1 METNEVM
8 ARQEEFNDIPELGP
22 ASDDLDRTDIPTL
35 KPLNEIPAKTVRD
48 SQRKRGNGPV
58 YFMILLLAAAVAAG
72 GFFSFQKID
81 QLNRQLA
88 ASELALA
95 NTQNRLADIE
105 SLVSATDESVN
116 KSGAALQAQLKQQ
129 LNEGQGRVKHIDSEI
144 AKLWAVYQKY
154 KPQIEAL
161 DKQQKSQGKELA
173 AHKAELKTVGE
184 SLDTIGLSMDKQ
196 RLGVE
201 QAQDSVTKTQSD
213 IDRAQKRLTA
223 FDKSLTE
230 VDKTLKASGQ
240 KQAAEMGK
248 LSEEL
253 RLQDLA
259 NQEVDDLQA
268 ARMDEMQKSLEAMRS
283 KSQIPASVKNQLQ
296 EQQKALNSI
305 NSYRRQINSE
315 ILKLRKRVSQLQL
328 SVENTPPA
336 AR

>member
-1 METNEVM
+1 M
-8 ARQEEFNDIPELGP
+8 AKQEEFNDIPDLGP

-35 KPLNEIPAKTVRD
+35 KPLNEVPARAAREPK
-48 SQRKRGNGPV
+48 RKGGNGLV
-58 YFMILLLAAAVAAG
+58 YFLIFVLVGAGAG
-72 GFFSFQKID
+72 GGFLAMQKIE
-81 QLNRQLA
+81 QLNQQLS

-95 NTQNRLADIE
+95 STQNRLADIE

-129 LNEGQGRVKHIDSEI
+129 SSEGKNRIQHVDSEI
-144 AKLWAVYQKY
+144 AKLWAIYQKY
-154 KPQIEAL
+154 KPQIESL
-161 DKQQKSQGKELA
+161 NKQQQAQEKQLS

-196 RLGVE
+196 RRGVE
-201 QAQDSVTKTQSD
+201 LTQTELKKAQSGIQETE
-213 IDRAQKRLTA
+213 KRLTA
-223 FDKSLTE
+223 
-230 VDKTLKASGQ
+230 VDKELAEMDKTFKASSQQVASGL
-240 KQAAEMGK
+240 EN

-259 NQEVDDLQA
+259 NQEVDDLQS
-268 ARMDEMQKSLEAMRS
+268 ARMDELQKSLDSLKS
-283 KSQIPASVKNQLQ
+283 KPQIPASLKNQIQ

-328 SVENTPPA
+328 SVESTPPP